1 MRDLQLLLNYLNTK
15 IIMTMAAAT
24 YRGFTLKSAGNS
36 TEVWQVQIK
45 QHVLSGSM
53 AAVKKSIDWF
63 CDTATI
69 IDPKEFNSLASK
81 QKATGQPA
89 QENFHGYTIKNDTG
103 DVNSWYCFFNGRLI
117 KGGKLA
123 IQKHIEAYLVAKQ
136 KAEQQ
141 QKK

>member
-1 MRDLQLLLNYLNTK
+1 MM
-15 IIMTMAAAT
+15 IMAAAT
-24 YRGFTLKSAGNS
+24 YRGFTLKTAGSS
-36 TEVWQVQIK
+36 TEIWQVQIK
-45 QHVLSGSM
+45 KHVLSGSM

-69 IDPKEFNSLASK
+69 IDPKEFSSLASNK
-81 QKATGQPA
+81 GQSEGKAT
-89 QENFHGYTIKNDTG
+89 QENFNGYTLKNDTG
-103 DVNSWYCFFNGRLI
+103 EVNGWYCFFNGRLI

-123 IQKHIEAYLVAKQ
+123 IQKHIEAYLLAKQ

>member
-1 MRDLQLLLNYLNTK
+1 MPV
-15 IIMTMAAAT
+15 AT
-24 YRGFTLKSAGNS
+24 YRGFNLKTAGNS
-36 TEVWQVQIK
+36 TEIWQVQIK
-45 QHVLSGSM
+45 NHQLQGSM

-69 IDPKEFNSLASK
+69 IDPREFSSINSKREGS
-81 QKATGQPA
+81 GQPA
-89 QENFHGYTIKNDTG
+89 QENFNGFTLKNDTG
-103 DVNSWYCFFNGRLI
+103 EPNGWYCFFNGRLL

-141 QKK
+141 KK

>member
-1 MRDLQLLLNYLNTK
+1 
-15 IIMTMAAAT
+15 MAAAS

-36 TEVWQVQIK
+36 TDVWQVQIK
-45 QHVLSGSM
+45 NHTLQGSM

-69 IDPKEFNSLASK
+69 IDPKEFNSLSK
-81 QKATGQPA
+81 QHAASGQPS
-89 QENFHGYTIKNDTG
+89 QEVFHGYTIKNDTG
-103 DVNSWYCFFNGRLI
+103 EPNSWYCFFNGRLI

-136 KAEQQ
+136 KAQ

>member
-1 MRDLQLLLNYLNTK
+1 
-15 IIMTMAAAT
+15 MAAAT
-24 YRGFTLKSAGNS
+24 YRGFHLKTAGNS
-36 TEVWQVQIK
+36 TDIWQVQIK
-45 QHVLSGSM
+45 NRILSGSM

-69 IDPKEFNSLASK
+69 IDPKEFSSLDTNK
-81 QKATGQPA
+81 KPDGQPA

-103 DVNSWYCFFNGRLI
+103 ETNGWYCFFNGRLI